1 MPKLAQPLVG
11 RDSELESLGRLLEE
25 TCARNPRFVFVTG
38 EPGIGKTSLLLELVR
53 QAERRGCLALRG
65 SAAEFEREL
74 PFGLVVDAFDE
85 YLESLDPR
93 EFNRLST
100 EDLGELAGVF
110 PALSSLNPGSDQPTT
125 AAERFRAHRAV
136 RDLMERLAARQPL
149 VVMLDDL
156 HWADGASLELT
167 SYLLRHPPRGAV
179 MVAATLRSG
188 QADRALIATIER
200 AVKETEVVHPIGLGP
215 LTRADARTLIAG
227 AGGAERERIYETSG
241 GNPFYLLQLAL
252 LAGDTNGPSAARR
265 GDGVP
270 EAVSAAIIGE
280 LDALSPIA
288 RRLVEAAAVAG
299 DPFEFDLAATTAG
312 VGDSQALEALD
323 ELIGNDLARPT
334 EVPRRFHFRHP
345 LVRRAVYEAC
355 PPGIRLATHARSAD
369 ALAARGA
376 PAAARAHHVEHA
388 ARHGDL
394 AAIAVLR
401 EAGDATAHRAPV
413 SAARWFSIAL
423 GLLPETTPHTERVEL
438 LTALARAQG
447 ATGRFEDSRAALI
460 EAIALTSSD
469 NTPLH
474 LSLVG
479 ACAGVEQLLG
489 HHDVART
496 RLTAALRGLSN
507 TSSAH
512 AVALMIQLAVGD
524 FYRMQYEAMREWG
537 ERALAG
543 AHDLADPPL
552 IAASTAVLAVAAA
565 FLGAVP
571 DAKSRSSEA
580 AALVD
585 KLADDEL
592 GLRLDALANLA
603 TAELYLHRY
612 DHAGEHAQR
621 GLVIARATGQGEMSP
636 VLIPVLSNVLH
647 TTGRIAQ
654 SADLLDEAVEA
665 ARLSGNAQAL
675 GWNLLSRAFTA
686 LAAGDLDTA
695 ITTSRESVEVTRDLD
710 DTLVF
715 TYASVALAS
724 ALYESGDAGRAIE
737 VLLTAAGGEE
747 LPKIASGWKANYFE
761 LLTRCWLAVGQPVA
775 AEQAARRA
783 SATAEKLDLPLTNAM
798 ARRAA
803 AAVALDRGDAHIAAG
818 HALAS
823 ATAADSVGARVEAA
837 RARTL
842 AGRAFGCDNQP
853 ALAVDELERAVQQ
866 LDVCGAVRYRQE
878 AERELRKLG
887 RHVHRRTRPGNMNG
901 AGLETLT
908 QREVQVADLVVD
920 RRTNPEIAHELFLS
934 VKTIET
940 HLRSIFRKLDVSSR
954 HDVARV
960 MQRTAHDDG
969 DTARAG
975 GRGVR

>member
-1 MPKLAQPLVG
+1 MPELAQPLVG
-11 RDSELESLGRLLEE
+11 RARELDLLGRLLEE

-38 EPGIGKTSLLLELVR
+38 EPGIGKTCLLLELVR

-93 EFNRLST
+93 EFNRLSP

-110 PALSSLNPGSDQPTT
+110 PALSSRGSGSDEPTT

-136 RDLMERLAARQPL
+136 RDLMERLAVRQPL

-179 MVAATLRSG
+179 MLAATLRSG
-188 QADRALIATIER
+188 QADRALLATMER
-200 AVKETEVVHPIGLGP
+200 AIKETEVVHPIGLGP
-215 LTRADARTLIAG
+215 LTRADARTLIASV
-227 AGGAERERIYETSG
+227 GGAERERIYETSG

-252 LAGDTNGPSAARR
+252 MAGDSDGPSAP
-265 GDGVP
+265 GGSNGVP
-270 EAVSAAIIGE
+270 EAISAAIIGE
-280 LDALSPIA
+280 LDALSTTA
-288 RRLVEAAAVAG
+288 RRLAEAAAVAG
-299 DPFEFDLAATTAG
+299 DPFELDLAATTG
-312 VGDSQALEALD
+312 EIGDSQALEALD
-323 ELIGNDLARPT
+323 ELIGNDLVRPAD
-334 EVPRRFHFRHP
+334 VPRRFHFRHP

-355 PPGIRLATHARSAD
+355 PPGVRLATHARCAD

-388 ARHGDL
+388 AHHGDV
-394 AAIAVLR
+394 AAVAVLR
-401 EAGDATAHRAPV
+401 EAGEAAADRAPL
-413 SAARWFSIAL
+413 SAARWFRIAL
-423 GLLPETTPHTERVEL
+423 GLLPESARPAARVEL
-438 LTALARAQG
+438 LTALARAQA
-447 ATGRFEDSRAALI
+447 ATGRFEDSRAALL
-460 EAIALTSSD
+460 EAIALTPSD
-469 NTPLH
+469 STPLH

-479 ACAGVEQLLG
+479 SCAGIEQLLG
-489 HHDVART
+489 HHDTARA
-496 RLTAALRGLSN
+496 RLIASLRGLPSA
-507 TSSAH
+507 SSAH
-512 AVALMIQLAVGD
+512 AVALMIQLAVGE
-524 FYRMQYEAMREWG
+524 FYRMKYEAMRDWG
-537 ERALAG
+537 ERALA
-543 AHDLADPPL
+543 AARDLSDPPL
-552 IAASTAVLAVAAA
+552 TAASTAVLAVAAA

-571 DAKSRSSEA
+571 EAMSRSSEA

-585 KLADDEL
+585 TLADEEL

-612 DHAGEHAQR
+612 EHAGEHAQR
-621 GLVIARATGQGEMSP
+621 GLAIASATGQGHISP
-636 VLIPVLSNVLH
+636 VLIPVLSHVLH

-695 ITTSRESVEVTRDLD
+695 MAAGRESVEVTRDLD
-710 DTLVF
+710 DTLVS

-724 ALYESGDAGRAIE
+724 TLSENGEAARAVEI
-737 VLLTAAGGEE
+737 LLSAAGGEE
-747 LPKIASGWKANYFE
+747 LPRIASGWKANYFE
-761 LLTRCWLAVGQPVA
+761 LLTRCWLSLGRPVE
-775 AEQAARRA
+775 AERAARRA
-783 SATAEKLDLPLTNAM
+783 SATAAELGLPLTEAM
-798 ARRAA
+798 AHRAA
-803 AAVALDRGDAHIAAG
+803 AAVALERGDPATAADR
-818 HALAS
+818 ALAS
-823 ATAADSVGARVEAA
+823 AHAADGIGARVEAA

-842 AGRAFGCDNQP
+842 AGRALRCANEP
-853 ALAVDELERAVQQ
+853 ARAVAELERAIEQ

-887 RHVHRRTRPGNMNG
+887 RHVHRRTRSGNLDG
-901 AGLETLT
+901 AGVETLT
-908 QREVQVADLVVD
+908 QREVQVARLVVD
-920 RRTNPEIAHELFLS
+920 RRTNPEIARELFLS

-940 HLRSIFRKLDVSSR
+940 HMRTIFRKLDVSSR
-954 HDVARV
+954 HEVARV
-960 MQRTAHDDG
+960 IEHAHDDR
-969 DTARAG
+969 DAAALG
-975 GRGVR
+975 GHGF

>member
-1 MPKLAQPLVG
+1 VPKLAQPLVG
-11 RDSELESLGRLLEE
+11 RDSELELLGRLLEE

-53 QAERRGCLALRG
+53 QAERRGCLAFRG

-110 PALSSLNPGSDQPTT
+110 PALSALNPGSDQPKT

-179 MVAATLRSG
+179 MLAATLRSG
-188 QADRALIATIER
+188 QTDRALIATIER
-200 AVKETEVVHPIGLGP
+200 AMKETEVVHPIGLGP
-215 LTRADARTLIAG
+215 LTRADARTLIASV
-227 AGGAERERIYETSG
+227 GGAERERIYETSE

-280 LDALSPIA
+280 LDALSPTA
-288 RRLVEAAAVAG
+288 RRLVDAAAVAG
-299 DPFEFDLAATTAG
+299 DPFELDLAATTAG
-312 VGDSQALEALD
+312 MGDSQSLEALD
-323 ELIGNDLARPT
+323 ELIGNDLVRPT

-345 LVRRAVYEAC
+345 LVRRGVYEAC
-355 PPGIRLATHARSAD
+355 PPGVRLATHARSAD

-423 GLLPETTPHTERVEL
+423 GLLPESAPHAERVEL

-460 EAIALTSSD
+460 EAIGLTPSD

-474 LSLVG
+474 LRLVG

-489 HHDVART
+489 HHDAART
-496 RLTAALRGLSN
+496 RLTVALRDLSN

-543 AHDLADPPL
+543 AQDLSDPPL

-621 GLVIARATGQGEMSP
+621 GLVIARATGQGDISP

-695 ITTSRESVEVTRDLD
+695 IATSRESVEVTRDLD
-710 DTLVF
+710 DTLVS

-747 LPKIASGWKANYFE
+747 LTKIASGWKANYFE
-761 LLTRCWLAVGQPVA
+761 LLTRCWLAVRQPVA
-775 AEQAARRA
+775 AEHAARRA
-783 SATAEKLDLPLTNAM
+783 SATAEELDLPVTNAM

-803 AAVALDRGDAHIAAG
+803 AAVALDRGDAPSAAN

-823 ATAADSVGARVEAA
+823 ATAADSVGAHVEAA

-842 AGRAFGCDNQP
+842 AGRAFGYANKP
-853 ALAVDELERAVQQ
+853 ALAINELERAAQQ

-887 RHVHRRTRPGNMNG
+887 RHVHRRTRPGNVNG

-908 QREVQVADLVVD
+908 QREVQVARLVVD
-920 RRTNPEIAHELFLS
+920 RRTNPEIARELFLS

-954 HDVARV
+954 NEVARV
-960 MQRTAHDDG
+960 MQRTTHDDEN
-969 DTARAG
+969 TAGAG
-975 GRGVR
+975 TSGVR

>member
-1 MPKLAQPLVG
+1 VPGLAQPLVG
-11 RDSELESLGRLLEE
+11 RDRELELLGQLLEE
-25 TCARNPRFVFVTG
+25 TCARDPRFVFVTG
-38 EPGIGKTSLLLELVR
+38 EPGIGKTRLLLELVR
-53 QAERRGCLALRG
+53 QAEQRGCLVLRG

-93 EFNRLST
+93 EFNRLSA

-136 RDLMERLAARQPL
+136 RDLIERLAAGQPL
-149 VVMLDDL
+149 VVVLDDL

-179 MVAATLRSG
+179 MVAATVRSG
-188 QADRALIATIER
+188 QADRALMATMER
-200 AVKETEVVHPIGLGP
+200 ATKETEVVHSIGLGP
-215 LTRADARTLIAG
+215 LTRADARTLIASV
-227 AGGAERERIYETSG
+227 GGAERERIYETSG
-241 GNPFYLLQLAL
+241 GNPFYLLQLAVMT
-252 LAGDTNGPSAARR
+252 GHSNGPSAPR
-265 GDGVP
+265 GSDGVP
-270 EAVSAAIIGE
+270 EAISAAIIAE
-280 LDALSPIA
+280 LDTLSATA
-288 RRLVEAAAVAG
+288 RRLAEAAAVAG
-299 DPFEFDLAATTAG
+299 DPFELDLAATTAG
-312 VGDSQALEALD
+312 MGDSQALEALD
-323 ELIGNDLARPT
+323 ELIGNDLVRPA

-345 LVRRAVYEAC
+345 LVRRAVYESC
-355 PPGIRLATHARSAD
+355 PPGVRLATHARSAD

-394 AAIAVLR
+394 AAVAVLR
-401 EAGDATAHRAPV
+401 EAGEATAHRAPL
-413 SAARWFSIAL
+413 SAARWFRIAL
-423 GLLPETTPHTERVEL
+423 GLLPDSAPHAARVEL
-438 LTALARAQG
+438 LTALARAQ
-447 ATGRFEDSRAALI
+447 ASTGRFEDSRAALL
-460 EAIALTSSD
+460 EAIALTPSD
-469 NTPLH
+469 DTSLH

-479 ACAGVEQLLG
+479 ACAGLEQLLG
-489 HHDVART
+489 HHNAART
-496 RLTAALRGLSN
+496 RLTAALRGLSSE
-507 TSSAH
+507 SSAD

-524 FYRMQYEAMREWG
+524 FYRMKYEAMRDWG
-537 ERALAG
+537 ERALA
-543 AHDLADPPL
+543 AAQDLSDPPL
-552 IAASTAVLAVAAA
+552 TAASTAVLAVAVA

-585 KLADDEL
+585 TLADDEL
-592 GLRLDALANLA
+592 GLHLDALANLA

-612 DHAGEHAQR
+612 EHAGEHAQR
-621 GLVIARATGQGEMSP
+621 GLVIARATGQGDISP
-636 VLIPVLSNVLH
+636 VLIPVLSHVLH

-654 SADLLDEAVEA
+654 SAALLDEAVEA

-695 ITTSRESVEVTRDLD
+695 IGAGQESVEVTRDLD
-710 DTLVF
+710 DTLVS

-724 ALYESGDAGRAIE
+724 ALYESGEAARAIE

-747 LPKIASGWKANYFE
+747 LPKIASAWKANYFE
-761 LLTRCWLAVGQPVA
+761 LLTRCWLMVRQPVA
-775 AEQAARRA
+775 AERAARRA
-783 SATAEKLDLPLTNAM
+783 TATAAELDLPLTDAM
-798 ARRAA
+798 AHRAA
-803 AAVALDRGDAHIAAG
+803 AAVALERGDAPTAAG

-823 ATAADSVGARVEAA
+823 ATAADDVGARVEAA

-842 AGRAFGCDNQP
+842 AGRAFGCANER
-853 ALAVDELERAVQQ
+853 ARAVAELERAVQQ

-887 RHVHRRTRPGNMNG
+887 RHVHRRTRAGNMNG

-908 QREVQVADLVVD
+908 QREVQVARLVVD
-920 RRTNPEIAHELFLS
+920 RRTNPEIARELFLS

-954 HDVARV
+954 HEVARV
-960 MQRTAHDDG
+960 MERGAHDET
-969 DTARAG
+969 DTAGVG
-975 GRGVR
+975 GPAL